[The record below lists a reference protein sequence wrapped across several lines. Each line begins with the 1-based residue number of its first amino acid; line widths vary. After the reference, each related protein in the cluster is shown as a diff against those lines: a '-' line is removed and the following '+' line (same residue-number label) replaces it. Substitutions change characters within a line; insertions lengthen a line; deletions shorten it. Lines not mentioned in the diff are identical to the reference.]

1 MQREYR
7 TGCRPSEAKGC
18 ASRAPASCR
27 GCSGAGRTLSGNRR
41 RFLKLSGAAAL
52 AAQLDLLEYASSLF
66 AAEPTRASKPRVAV
80 VYFRREKGGGCVW
93 PPSSTEELAATQQL
107 LNKIMRDG
115 AAQHGVDVK
124 VLTERVT
131 DVAATLDGI
140 KQMKPDGLIA
150 IGMDFEVGPW
160 LTLCQNRGPIPTI
173 AYGNVLHMGR
183 TFEPLRHLPKTLLAH
198 TPRVEWLATGVRLF
212 RGLWDVD
219 QLKVLDCP
227 CEGYYEE
234 LNKVGDTDELKAI
247 ADFYERNASGVDS
260 ACKPLM
266 LASAKHYVVLRRM
279 MDRTG
284 SNGVAV
290 TGTLCTRAGTDGYL
304 PACMALSKLLDEGI
318 PAQCQAEHGGHASAY
333 VQRLALSLLGRPS
346 YMGNITF
353 DNLANRLIL
362 SHCTSPL
369 KLEGPDND
377 YRAPYRLRSFH
388 ANEGVSLQVSWP
400 IGKEATIL
408 DRVSLKDDKLIVTSA
423 KVTGNNDVFRQPPCG
438 GCRTVVEFELDW
450 NGDIMDL
457 DTTDLHG
464 SAVLG
469 DFKSTLLQ
477 FCKLAG
483 LVPVDIAGDPIP
495 A

>member
-1 MQREYR
+1 MARECR
-7 TGCRPSEAKGC
+7 TGCRPSEAERG
-18 ASRAPASCR
+18 ASKDPASCR
-27 GCSGAGRTLSGNRR
+27 GCSGARGALSGNRR
-41 RFLKLSGAAAL
+41 RFLKFSGAAAL
-52 AAQLDLLEYASSLF
+52 AAQLDLPEYASSLF
-66 AAEPTRASKPRVAV
+66 GAEPSQAGKPRVAV
-80 VYFRREKGGGCVW
+80 VYFRREKGSGCVW

-107 LNKIMRDG
+107 LNKIMQDS
-115 AAQHGVDVK
+115 AAQHGVDLK

-131 DVAATLDGI
+131 DVGATLNQI
-140 KQMKPDGLIA
+140 NEMNPDGLIA
-150 IGMDFEVGPW
+150 VGMDFEVAPW
-160 LTLCQNRGPIPTI
+160 LTLCQKRGPIPTI
-173 AYGNVLHMGR
+173 AYANILHMGR
-183 TFEPLRHLPKTLLAH
+183 TFEPLRNLPNTLLAH

-212 RGLWDVD
+212 RALWDAD
-219 QLKVLDCP
+219 HLKVLDCP

-234 LNKVGDTDELKAI
+234 LNKVGDTDEVKAI
-247 ADFYERNASGVDS
+247 ADFYEKNAKSVQPE
-260 ACKPLM
+260 CKPVM

-279 MDRTG
+279 MERTG

-290 TGTLCTRAGTDGYL
+290 KGPLCTGAGTGGNL
-304 PACMALSKLLDEGI
+304 PACMALSKLLDEGV

-369 KLEGPDND
+369 KLEGLDRD

-388 ANEGVSLQVSWP
+388 ANVGVSLQVSWP
-400 IGKEATIL
+400 IGREATIL
-408 DRVSLKDDKLIVTSA
+408 DRVSLKNDKLIVASS
-423 KVTGNNDVFRQPPCG
+423 KVTGNNDVFEQPPCG

-450 NGDIMDL
+450 GGNVMDL

-469 DFKSTLLQ
+469 DFKSTLIQ

-483 LVPVDIAGDPIP
+483 LVPVDLAGEPIP

>member
-1 MQREYR
+1 
-7 TGCRPSEAKGC
+7 
-18 ASRAPASCR
+18 
-27 GCSGAGRTLSGNRR
+27 
-41 RFLKLSGAAAL
+41 LKLSGAVAL
-52 AAQLDLLEYASSLF
+52 AAQLEVLNYASSLF
-66 AAEPTRASKPRVAV
+66 AAEPTPTTKPRVAV

-93 PPSSTEELAATQQL
+93 PPSSTEELAVTQQS
-107 LNKIMRDG
+107 LNKIMQDS
-115 AAQHGVDVK
+115 AARYGVDLR

-131 DVAATLDGI
+131 DVNATLNEI

-160 LTLCQNRGPIPTI
+160 LTLGQKRGPIPTI
-173 AYGNVLHMGR
+173 AYGNIVHMGR
-183 TFEPLRHLPKTLLAH
+183 AFEPLRNLPNTLLAH
-198 TPRVEWLATGVRLF
+198 TPRVGWLETGVRLF

-219 QLKVLDCP
+219 HLKVLDCP
-227 CEGYYEE
+227 CQGYYEE
-234 LNKVGDTDELKAI
+234 LKKVGDTDEVKTI
-247 ADFYERNASGVDS
+247 ADFYERNAKGVEP
-260 ACKPLM
+260 ACKPLI
-266 LASAKHYVVLRRM
+266 LASAKHYVVLRQM
-279 MDRTG
+279 MERHG
-284 SNGVAV
+284 ANGVAV
-290 TGTLCTRAGTDGYL
+290 TGPLCTGAGTDGNL

-369 KLEGPDND
+369 KLEGLDSD
-377 YRAPYRLRSFH
+377 YRAPYRLRNFH
-388 ANEGVSLQVSWP
+388 ANAGVSLQVSWP
-400 IGKEATIL
+400 IGREATVL
-408 DRVSLKDDKLIVTSA
+408 DRVSLKNDKFIVASS
-423 KVTGNNDVFRQPPCG
+423 KVTGNNDVFPQPPCG

-477 FCKLAG
+477 FCKLAD
-483 LVPVDIAGDPIP
+483 LIPVDIAGKPITV
-495 A
+495 

>member
-1 MQREYR
+1 
-7 TGCRPSEAKGC
+7 
-18 ASRAPASCR
+18 
-27 GCSGAGRTLSGNRR
+27 LS
-41 RFLKLSGAAAL
+41 
-52 AAQLDLLEYASSLF
+52 YASSLL
-66 AAEPTRASKPRVAV
+66 AAESAPTGKPRVAV

-107 LNKIMRDG
+107 LNKIMQQS
-115 AAQHGVDVK
+115 AAQCDVDLK

-131 DVAATLDGI
+131 DLGATLDQI
-140 KQMKPDGLIA
+140 NQMKPDGLIA
-150 IGMDFEVGPW
+150 VGMDFEVGPW
-160 LTLCQNRGPIPTI
+160 LTLCQKRGAIPTI
-173 AYGNVLHMGR
+173 AYGNIVHMGR
-183 TFEPLRHLPKTLLAH
+183 AFEPLRNLPRTLLAH

-212 RGLWDVD
+212 RALWDAD
-219 QLKVLDCP
+219 HLKVLDCP

-234 LNKVGDTDELKAI
+234 LKKVDDTDEVKAI
-247 ADFYERNASGVDS
+247 ADFYEKNAKSVQPE
-260 ACKPLM
+260 CKPVM

-279 MDRTG
+279 MERTG

-290 TGTLCTRAGTDGYL
+290 KGPLCTGAGTGGNL
-304 PACMALSKLLDEGI
+304 PACMALSKLLDEGV
-318 PAQCQAEHGGHASAY
+318 PAQCQAEHGGHAPAY

-369 KLEGPDND
+369 RLEGLDAD

-388 ANEGVSLQVSWP
+388 ANAGVSLQVSWP
-400 IGKEATIL
+400 IGREATIV
-408 DRVSLKDDKLIVTSA
+408 DRVSLKSDKLIVASS
-423 KVTGNNDVFRQPPCG
+423 KVTGNNDTFPQPPCG

-469 DFKSTLLQ
+469 DFKSVLLQ
-477 FCKLAG
+477 FCKLAD
-483 LVPVDIAGDPIP
+483 LVPVDIAGNPVS